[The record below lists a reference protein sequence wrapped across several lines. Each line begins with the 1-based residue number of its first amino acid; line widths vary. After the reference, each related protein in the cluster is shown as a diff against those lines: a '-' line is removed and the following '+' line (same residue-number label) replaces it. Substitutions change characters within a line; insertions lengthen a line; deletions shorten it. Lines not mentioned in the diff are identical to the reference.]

1 MMPCHG
7 QGANLRCLIDG
18 VRTHGLAM
26 LETDE
31 ILFRGQPKLKALLK
45 NIKKV
50 IVDGEHLELRH
61 TGGVV
66 RLGLGAKQ
74 AAA

>member
-1 MMPCHG
+1 MGKEQTCD
-7 QGANLRCLIDG
+7 AVIDG